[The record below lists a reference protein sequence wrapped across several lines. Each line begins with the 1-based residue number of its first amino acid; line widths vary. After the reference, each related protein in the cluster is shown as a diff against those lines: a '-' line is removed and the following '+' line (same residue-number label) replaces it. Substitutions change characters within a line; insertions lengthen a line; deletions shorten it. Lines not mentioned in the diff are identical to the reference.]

1 MYVHGDV
8 RILCVV
14 ESSSRTPQPHCFLKR
29 VFFSAVV
36 CYEAFWFRSR
46 LPRFIH
52 SKTYTTYTEKIDSSS
67 SSSRIH
73 SFSLI
78 YIQLFHCVVCIDT
91 LSLST
96 IVIEC
101 HSVPTYV
108 DVEILIETKT
118 NNNSPVNAVQSH
130 SGHISN
136 KLVEH
141 NKARKVKSE
150 NSREYQVKLKRKR
163 SRRRKRRRR
172 KNATTKKTHA
182 ERKCFSTA
190 NERRMY
196 VHVERVVYRTFWCC
210 SPDFFSCECVPITN
224 KFKCLMV
231 FRPRRALSLALCLCT
246 VKSQPLHTTHRTTR

>member
-52 SKTYTTYTEKIDSSS
+52 SKTYTTYTEKIDSS

-141 NKARKVKSE
+141 YKARKVKSE

-172 KNATTKKTHA
+172 KNATTTKNT
-182 ERKCFSTA
+182 
-190 NERRMY
+190 RREKML
-196 VHVERVVYRTFWCC
+196 FNC
-210 SPDFFSCECVPITN
+210 
-224 KFKCLMV
+224 
-231 FRPRRALSLALCLCT
+231 
-246 VKSQPLHTTHRTTR
+246 